1 MDNEKETKKHEVG
14 DLLTCRNSTLLPS
27 ISLNMLSSLKR
38 SNTKLRVVDRGKEQ
52 TNRLY
57 FTQNALNSLIANA
70 SNTREHFV
78 IYNNIVDTMN
88 QIKKQFNNAKFFSIT
103 LEISKFMINLHCDF
117 QNYNDAFTE
126 LLALVCI

>member
-1 MDNEKETKKHEVG
+1 MDNEAATSQGEILK
-14 DLLTCRNSTLLPS
+14 CRNSTLLPS
-27 ISLNMLSSLKR
+27 ISLNILSSIKR
-38 SNTKLRVVDRGKEQ
+38 CNTKLRIVDRGKEQ

-88 QIKKQFNNAKFFSIT
+88 EIKLQFNTAKFFSIT
-103 LEISKFMINLHCDF
+103 FEISKFMINLHCDF

-126 LLALVCI
+126 LLALVCP